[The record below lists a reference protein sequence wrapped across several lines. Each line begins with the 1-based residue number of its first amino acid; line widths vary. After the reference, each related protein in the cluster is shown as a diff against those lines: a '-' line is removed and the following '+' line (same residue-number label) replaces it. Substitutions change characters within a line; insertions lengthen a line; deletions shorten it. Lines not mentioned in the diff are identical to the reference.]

1 MLSSVPASASA
12 SVPVPVTVPVPAP
25 APLTAAALAAALVC
39 AAVATPALADPAARW
54 SDDRPARRLLIGES
68 RDPARVGAVSAA
80 QDQQTGGNLAR
91 ELGLSPEQV
100 TVRRRLSTGELVVEL
115 TTPVEAR
122 RIGWIEPASLGPGI
136 ADAPPATIRVDR
148 WVQPDRVDF
157 RQLALEPR
165 YVEQW
170 NLHRIEAWAALD
182 SLDGRGV
189 RVAVLDSGRIEHP
202 ELQGQWDT
210 GWDFVTFP
218 GARASSGGDGQ
229 EGVPN
234 EPVPAQPRPRG
245 RPPGHGLAVA
255 GVIAARLDRAGLV
268 GIAPRARIQPVR
280 VIDSAG
286 GWESDL
292 IDGIVWAAGGAVAG
306 APFNVPGARVLN
318 LSIGTRG
325 PCSPPL
331 QAAIDFARA
340 RGAVVVASAG
350 NDGRDVRHR
359 SPANCRGVV
368 AVAGATR
375 RGALWPGSN
384 RGAGIT
390 VSAPSGD
397 NGPWARPGDGVPTA
411 ALEFADGA
419 WRPVVA
425 WQVGT
430 SLSAPHVSAVVAL
443 MLQARPHASP
453 DQIEEALRG
462 SATDMPGCP
471 GCGGGLLNARQAVE
485 LIRNLVDYHDLLQG
499 RRRP

>member
-1 MLSSVPASASA
+1 MSSF
-12 SVPVPVTVPVPAP
+12 VPVPASV
-25 APLTAAALAAALVC
+25 AAAALATTLVC
-39 AAVATPALADPAARW
+39 AAAAMPADADPAAPW
-54 SDDRPARRLLIGES
+54 SGERPARRLLIGES
-68 RDPARVGAVSAA
+68 RDPGHAGAVSAA
-80 QDQQTGGNLAR
+80 QDAQTGRSLAR

-100 TVRRRLSTGELVVEL
+100 TVRRRLATGELVVEL
-115 TTPVEAR
+115 AVPVAAR

-136 ADAPPATIRVDR
+136 ADSPRAAIRVDR
-148 WVQPDRVDF
+148 WVQPDRIDF

-165 YVEQW
+165 YWEQW

-189 RVAVLDSGRIEHP
+189 RVAVLDSGRIDHP
-202 ELQGQWDT
+202 ELQGQWDS
-210 GWDFVTFP
+210 GWDFVSVA
-218 GARASSGGDGQ
+218 GAWASPDGDGRDA
-229 EGVPN
+229 VPD

-255 GVIAARLDRAGLV
+255 GVIAARVDRAGLV

-280 VIDSAG
+280 IIDPAG
-286 GWESDL
+286 GWESDM
-292 IDGIVWAAGGAVAG
+292 IDAIVWAAGGAVAG
-306 APFNVPGARVLN
+306 APLNVPGARVLN
-318 LSIGTRG
+318 LSLGTSG

-340 RGAVVVASAG
+340 RGAVVVAAAG

-375 RGALWPGSN
+375 RGALWAGSN
-384 RGAGIT
+384 RGPGIT

-397 NGPWARPGDGVPTA
+397 NGPSVRPGEGVPTT
-411 ALEFADGA
+411 ALEFVDGA

-430 SLSAPHVSAVVAL
+430 SLSAPHVSAEVAL

-453 DQIEEALRG
+453 DQIEEALRH
-462 SATDMPGCP
+462 SAREMPGCP
-471 GCGGGLLNARQAVE
+471 GCGDGLLNARYAVE
-485 LIRNLVDYHDLLQG
+485 LIRNLVDDHDRIRG